1 MDLLAVLLAAM
12 LAVASGGATP
22 PDTTDAGAHIID
34 VGAQSQSSTETP
46 PDGSDAGAHI
56 IDVGNQ

>member
-1 MDLLAVLLAAM
+1 MELLAVLLAAM

-34 VGAQSQSSTETP
+34 VGAQAQSSTETP
-46 PDGSDAGAHI
+46 PDDTDARSHI
-56 IDVGNQ
+56 IDLGNE